1 MKEIAAKLNYSRIS
15 PRKIRLVADLVRGKN
30 VKDAVSQLKF
40 FPKKSAPIIA
50 KLLKSALANAKKNF
64 NVKDE
69 NKLYIRAI
77 TVDEGPTLKR
87 AMPRAFGRS
96 AVIRKR
102 TSHITLVLAEQ
113 GKSEIQNSKSETNSK

>member
-1 MKEIAAKLNYSRIS
+1 M
-15 PRKIRLVADLVRGKN
+15 VRGKN
-30 VKDAVSQLKF
+30 AKNALSQLKF
-40 FPKKSAPIIA
+40 FPKKSAPVIA
-50 KLLKSALANAKKNF
+50 KLLKSAVANAKKNF

-69 NKLYIRAI
+69 KNLYVKAI

-102 TSHITLVLAEQ
+102 TSHINIILE
-113 GKSEIQNSKSETNSK
+113 EHE